1 MIKDMRERRGMTQLE
16 LAQKCGV
23 TQPYISMLENG
34 KRTNLKISLIVK
46 LAAAL
51 DVTVAQIVEVYG
63 CENRENI
70 A

>member
-51 DVTVAQIVEVYG
+51 DVTVAQIVEVCG